1 MDTSRYEAKL
11 GVFIN
16 YIPLMN
22 KDIAEKFMK
31 TIEQILKF
39 PVSYFQLIKKI
50 QTKLLNRI
58 EYI

>member
-39 PVSYFQLIKKI
+39 PVSNF
-50 QTKLLNRI
+50 
-58 EYI
+58 